1 MHTKINQTMEKDSEN
16 ILLKNRSSRACIR
29 DGYHFYFSNFKR
41 IFKATW
47 LIAIVFAV
55 LSAAASAIP
64 VLLSPE
70 LALAGSLLTTVAV
83 ILLLRVAWRILRKR
97 KLLEATAHIP
107 FKNWLRHTGM
117 ILIVGIV
124 CLFTVS
130 ILIMLTSLPMVIM
143 MAANWQNQ
151 IGVLSGDPSG
161 MPDYVRWL
169 TLAVFLI
176 AGFLQA
182 YVWQSV
188 IGPIYMMR
196 GAMIQ
201 HENERQKFNKIEKET
216 TYETNLIYRP

>member
-1 MHTKINQTMEKDSEN
+1 MEKDSEN

-83 ILLLRVAWRILRKR
+83 ILLLIVAWRILRKR
-97 KLLEATAHIP
+97 QLLEATAHIP

-188 IGPIYMMR
+188 IGPIYMIR

>member
-83 ILLLRVAWRILRKR
+83 ILLLIVAWRILRKR
-97 KLLEATAHIP
+97 QLLEATAHIP

-151 IGVLSGDPSG
+151 IGVLTGDPSG

-188 IGPIYMMR
+188 IGPIYMIR
-196 GAMIQ
+196 GSMIQ

>member
-55 LSAAASAIP
+55 LSAAASAMP
-64 VLLSPE
+64 VLLSPNLTLIGTL
-70 LALAGSLLTTVAV
+70 LATLAV
-83 ILLLRVAWRILRKR
+83 LLLLVFAWWKLRKR
-97 KLLEATAHIP
+97 QLLETTARIP

-117 ILIVGIV
+117 VFIVGIV
-124 CLFTVS
+124 CIFTVS
-130 ILIMLTSLPMVIM
+130 ILIMFTSLPMIIM
-143 MAANWQNQ
+143 MAANWQDQ
-151 IGVLSGDPSG
+151 IGVLTGDPSG
-161 MPDYVRWL
+161 MPENVRWL
-169 TLAVFLI
+169 TLVVFVI

-196 GAMIQ
+196 GAIIQ
-201 HENERQKFNKIEKET
+201 HENERQKFNKTEVTE

>member
-1 MHTKINQTMEKDSEN
+1 
-16 ILLKNRSSRACIR
+16 
-29 DGYHFYFSNFKR
+29 
-41 IFKATW
+41 
-47 LIAIVFAV
+47 
-55 LSAAASAIP
+55 
-64 VLLSPE
+64 
-70 LALAGSLLTTVAV
+70 
-83 ILLLRVAWRILRKR
+83 
-97 KLLEATAHIP
+97 
-107 FKNWLRHTGM
+107 M

-188 IGPIYMMR
+188 IGPIYMIR

>member
-1 MHTKINQTMEKDSEN
+1 MHTKRNQTMEKDNEN
-16 ILLKNRSSRACIR
+16 ILLKSRSSRACIR

-41 IFKATW
+41 IFKTTW
-47 LIAIVFAV
+47 PIAIVFAV
-55 LSAAASAIP
+55 LSAVASAMP
-64 VLLSPE
+64 VLLAPN
-70 LALAGSLLTTVAV
+70 LTLAGGLLATVSV
-83 ILLLRVAWRILRKR
+83 LLLLIAGWRILRR
-97 KLLEATAHIP
+97 RQLLEKTARIP
-107 FKNWLRHTGM
+107 FKSWLRHTGM
-117 ILIVGIV
+117 ILIICIV
-124 CLFTVS
+124 CFFTIS

-161 MPDYVRWL
+161 MPDNVRWL

-182 YVWQSV
+182 YVWLSV
-188 IGPIYMMR
+188 IGPFYLMR

-201 HENERQKFNKIEKET
+201 DENERQKFNKKE

>member
-16 ILLKNRSSRACIR
+16 ILLKSRSSRACIR

-47 LIAIVFAV
+47 PVAIVFAI
-55 LSAAASAIP
+55 LSAAASAMP
-64 VLLSPE
+64 VLLAPN
-70 LALAGSLLTTVAV
+70 LALVGSLLATVAV
-83 ILLLRVAWRILRKR
+83 ILLLIVAWRILRKR
-97 KLLEATAHIP
+97 QLLEATARIP
-107 FKNWLRHTGM
+107 IKNWLRHTGM
-117 ILIVGIV
+117 ILIVLIV

-143 MAANWQNQ
+143 MAANWQDQ
-151 IGVLSGDPSG
+151 IGVLMGDPSG
-161 MPDYVRWL
+161 MPDHVRWL
-169 TLAVFLI
+169 TLVVFLI

-188 IGPIYMMR
+188 IGPLYMMR
-196 GAMIQ
+196 GSMIQ
-201 HENERQKFNKIEKET
+201 HENERQKFKKTEIKE